1 MKKRTVKRAILYF
14 KLEIIYFTVLLM
26 IGAYMLADSYI
37 KNGSD
42 YLISTAICAASII
55 FIFVC
60 LMKIVKSELKNI
72 VYLANKEDNK
82 DEER

>member
-42 YLISTAICAASII
+42 YLIPTAICAASII

>member
-1 MKKRTVKRAILYF
+1 MKKKSVKRAILYF

-26 IGAYMLADSYI
+26 IGAYMLADTYI
-37 KNGSD
+37 KSSD
-42 YLISTAICAASII
+42 YFIPTVICAASVI

>member
-1 MKKRTVKRAILYF
+1 
-14 KLEIIYFTVLLM
+14 
-26 IGAYMLADSYI
+26 MLADSYI

-42 YLISTAICAASII
+42 YLIPTAICAASII

>member
-14 KLEIIYFTVLLM
+14 NLEIIYFTVLLM

-42 YLISTAICAASII
+42 YLIPTAICAASII

-60 LMKIVKSELKNI
+60 LMKNI